1 MRTYLTFLAG
11 FVCFCA
17 EAQIRFSEKEINLG
31 TIPEACEIRG
41 DVILTNTSSSK
52 IYLLRADAEKGVKIY
67 TSKKTLLPADTC
79 LLVISF
85 IPSVKGRFNKS
96 IKLVSSDQEKP
107 HELQLAGNLVKVK
120 NDDKTA
126 CYYFGSRRNN
136 STAVKE
142 DPLVI
147 NMPAEK
153 RDNSNKMPD
162 PATRPI
168 QQPATGNEVR
178 PSEET
183 PKSKV
188 FENELSRTEYKPNNI
203 LFLVDVSGSMKDSL
217 KLPLMKSALHTLI
230 EAVRDVDRMTF
241 VTYADSVVIIKEGV
255 SGADKKTL
263 HAVVDGLKAH
273 GLTKGN
279 KAILFSQLL
288 AQKYYI
294 KDGNNQIFLA
304 TDGKF
309 NFSKDNFKTWS
320 GQQQDKKIIM
330 STVAFGN
337 DRTAIKNLKEISERG
352 EGSFIHIKK
361 RNGSQNKLLNEMK
374 DRSKRH

>member
-279 KAILFSQLL
+279 KAIL
-288 AQKYYI
+288 
-294 KDGNNQIFLA
+294 
-304 TDGKF
+304 
-309 NFSKDNFKTWS
+309 
-320 GQQQDKKIIM
+320 
-330 STVAFGN
+330 
-337 DRTAIKNLKEISERG
+337 
-352 EGSFIHIKK
+352 
-361 RNGSQNKLLNEMK
+361 
-374 DRSKRH
+374 

>member
-1 MRTYLTFLAG
+1 MD
-11 FVCFCA
+11 A
-17 EAQIRFSEKEINLG
+17 EAQIRFSEKEINLA
-31 TIPEACEIRG
+31 TIPEAYEIRG
-41 DVILTNTSSSK
+41 DVILTNASAAK

-85 IPSVKGRFNKS
+85 IPSEKGRFNKT
-96 IKLVSSDQEKP
+96 IKLVASDQDKP
-107 HELQLAGNLVKVK
+107 YELNLSGNLLKVK
-120 NDDKTA
+120 ADDKTA
-126 CYYFGSRRNN
+126 CYYFGNRRNN
-136 STAVKE
+136 SIALKE
-142 DPLVI
+142 GPVVI
-147 NMPAEK
+147 NAPAEK

-162 PATRPI
+162 PSAEPL
-168 QQPATGNEVR
+168 QQPATTNPGR
-178 PSEET
+178 QPDET

-188 FENELSRTEYKPNNI
+188 SENELSRAEFKPNNI

-230 EAVRDVDRMTF
+230 DVVRDVDRMTF
-241 VTYADSVVIIKEGV
+241 VTYADSVKVIKEGL

-263 HAVVDGLKAH
+263 HELVDGLKAH

-294 KDGNNQIFLA
+294 RGGNNQILLA

-309 NFSKDNFKTWS
+309 NFSNDNFKTWTER
-320 GQQQDKKIIM
+320 QQDKKIII
-330 STVAFGN
+330 STVAFG
-337 DRTAIKNLKEISERG
+337 DDKTAMKNLKEIAERG
-352 EGSFIHIKK
+352 QGSFIHIKK
-361 RNGSQNKLLNEMK
+361 RNGSHEKLLNEMK
-374 DRSKRH
+374 ERSKIQ